1 MHFFYSKTDRDASS
15 SAQIEEFE
23 FINDFGFEEYKD
35 IRQKPLSL
43 HYNEGIEICY
53 VTKGRY
59 EWVVGDKSYLLF
71 PGDGFITCPWQKH
84 GSPREVVDLGEIYW
98 VVIKPKIFNENG
110 DFELGNWTRFKPSE
124 NEMIGKVLSENS
136 KHTLQKA
143 HILKT
148 LFIGLKNEIDKKEFG
163 YYQRICNLVEEF
175 LVELVRIIQSRE
187 SQIIRN
193 QNWFSNFEGMLNENI
208 SKKWPLNEIAKK
220 CTVGITSLTRL
231 VKENTGY
238 TPANYIIYLRLEKAK
253 HLLSDSD
260 KKLTEIAFDCGFYS
274 SQHFSST
281 FSKWV
286 GKTPLFYRTQTK
298 KKPDSI
304 QEFLVW

>member
-110 DFELGNWTRFKPSE
+110 DFELGNWSRFKPSE

-136 KHTLQKA
+136 KHILQKT

-148 LFIGLKNEIDKKEFG
+148 IFIALKNEIDNKEFG
-163 YYQRICNLVEEF
+163 YYQSICNLVEEF

-187 SQIIRN
+187 SQNIRN
-193 QNWFSNFEGMLNENI
+193 QNWFSNFEELLSENL
-208 SKKWPLNEIAKK
+208 SKKWTLEEIAKK
-220 CTVGITSLTRL
+220 SKVGITTLTRL

-238 TPANYIIYLRLEKAK
+238 TPANYVIYMRIEKAK
-253 HLLSDSD
+253 QLLSGSD

-286 GKTPLFYRTQTK
+286 GKTPLLYRTQTK
-298 KKPDSI
+298 KPDFV
-304 QEFLVW
+304 QKFLVR

>member
-15 SAQIEEFE
+15 AGILEEFE

-98 VVIKPKIFNENG
+98 VVIKPKVFNEKG
-110 DFELGNWTRFKPSE
+110 DFELGNWTRFKSSE
-124 NEMIGKVLSENS
+124 NERIGKVLSENS

-148 LFIGLKNEIDKKEFG
+148 LFIGLKNEIDNKKFG
-163 YYQRICNLVEEF
+163 YYQRICNLVEDFIIES
-175 LVELVRIIQSRE
+175 VRIIQSHE

-193 QNWFSNFEGMLNENI
+193 QNWFSNFEGMLTGNL
-208 SKKWPLNEIAKK
+208 SKKWTLDEMARKSK
-220 CTVGITSLTRL
+220 VGITTLTSL

-238 TPANYIIYLRLEKAK
+238 TPANYLIYLRLENAK
-253 HLLSDSD
+253 RLLSNSE
-260 KKLTEIAFDCGFYS
+260 KKLTDIAYDCGFYS

-286 GKTPLFYRTQTK
+286 GKTPLLYRSQNK
-298 KKPDSI
+298 I
-304 QEFLVW
+304 N

>member
-1 MHFFYSKTDRDASS
+1 MHFFYSKTDRNASS
-15 SAQIEEFE
+15 AGLLEEFE

-35 IRQKPLSL
+35 IRQKPLGL

-98 VVIKPKIFNENG
+98 IVIKPKNFISKG
-110 DFELGNWTRFKPSE
+110 SFELGNWTRFKPAE

-136 KHTLQKA
+136 NHTLQKA
-143 HILKT
+143 YILKI
-148 LFIGLKNEIDKKEFG
+148 LFIALKNEIDNKEFG
-163 YYQRICNLVEEF
+163 YYQRICNLIEEF
-175 LVELVRIIQSRE
+175 LLESVRIIQSRE

-193 QNWFSNFEGMLNENI
+193 QNWFSKFEELLTGNL
-208 SKKWPLNEIAKK
+208 SKKWTLEEMAKK
-220 CTVGITSLTRL
+220 NKVGITTLTQL

-238 TPANYIIYLRLEKAK
+238 TPANYLIYLRLENAK
-253 HLLSDSD
+253 RLLSDSD

-286 GKTPLFYRTQTK
+286 GKTPLLYRTLLK
-298 KKPDSI
+298 
-304 QEFLVW
+304 

>member
-1 MHFFYSKTDRDASS
+1 MHFFYSKTDHDASS
-15 SAQIEEFE
+15 AGILEEFE

-35 IRQKPLSL
+35 IRQKPLGL

-98 VVIKPKIFNENG
+98 IVIKPKNFNNKG
-110 DFELGNWTRFKPSE
+110 GFELGYWTRFKSAE

-136 KHTLQKA
+136 NHTLQKA
-143 HILKT
+143 YILKT
-148 LFIGLKNEIDKKEFG
+148 LFIALKNEIDNKEFG

-175 LVELVRIIQSRE
+175 LLESVRIIQSRE
-187 SQIIRN
+187 NQIIRN
-193 QNWFSNFEGMLNENI
+193 QNWFSSFEELITGNL
-208 SKKWPLNEIAKK
+208 SKKWTLEEMAEKSK
-220 CTVGITSLTRL
+220 VGITTLTQL

-238 TPANYIIYLRLEKAK
+238 TPANYVIYLRLEKAK
-253 HLLSDSD
+253 QLLSDSN

-286 GKTPLFYRTQTK
+286 GKTPLLYRTLLKTK
-298 KKPDSI
+298 
-304 QEFLVW
+304 

>member
-15 SAQIEEFE
+15 SDQIEEFE

-59 EWVVGDKSYLLF
+59 EWLVGDKSYLLF

-98 VVIKPKIFNENG
+98 IVIKPKIFNSKG
-110 DFELGNWTRFKPSE
+110 DFELGKWSRFKTAE
-124 NEMIGKVLSENS
+124 NEMIGKVLSENAN
-136 KHTLQKA
+136 HILQKA
-143 HILKT
+143 QILKT
-148 LFIGLKNEIDKKEFG
+148 LFIALKNEIDNKEFG
-163 YYQRICNLVEEF
+163 YYQRISNLVEEF
-175 LVELVRIIQSRE
+175 LVETVRIIQNRE

-193 QNWFSNFEGMLNENI
+193 QNWFSNFEKLLTGNL
-208 SKKWPLNEIAKK
+208 SKKWTLEEMAEKNK
-220 CTVGITSLTRL
+220 VGFTTLTQL

-238 TPANYIIYLRLEKAK
+238 TPANYVIYLRLEKAK
-253 HLLSDSD
+253 KLLSDSD

-286 GKTPLFYRTQTK
+286 GKTPLLYRTLLKTK
-298 KKPDSI
+298 
-304 QEFLVW
+304 

>member
-15 SAQIEEFE
+15 SNLLEEFE

-59 EWVVGDKSYLLF
+59 EWVVGNRSFLLF
-71 PGDGFITCPWQKH
+71 PGDGFVTCPWQKH

-98 VVIKPKIFNENG
+98 VVIKPKTFIDNG
-110 DFELGNWTRFKPSE
+110 NFELGNWSRFKPSE
-124 NEMIGKVLSENS
+124 NEMIGKVLSGNS
-136 KHTLQKA
+136 NHTLHKA
-143 HILKT
+143 HMLKT
-148 LFIGLKNEIDKKEFG
+148 LFVALKNEIDIREFG

-175 LVELVRIIQSRE
+175 LIESVRIIQSRQ

-193 QNWFSNFEGMLNENI
+193 QNWFSNFEETLTENLSEKWTLNAMAEKSHI
-208 SKKWPLNEIAKK
+208 
-220 CTVGITSLTRL
+220 GITTLIKL
-231 VKENTGY
+231 VKEKTGY
-238 TPANYIIYLRLEKAK
+238 TPANYLIYLRLEKAK
-253 HLLSDSD
+253 GLLLHSD
-260 KKLTEIAFDCGFYS
+260 KKLTDIAFECGFYS

-286 GKTPLFYRTQTK
+286 GKTPLLYRNLLKEQ
-298 KKPDSI
+298 
-304 QEFLVW
+304 V

>member
-71 PGDGFITCPWQKH
+71 PGDGFVTCPWQKH

-98 VVIKPKIFNENG
+98 IVIKPKIFNSKG
-110 DFELGNWTRFKPSE
+110 DFELGKWSRFKTTE
-124 NEMIGKVLSENS
+124 NEMIGKVLSENVN
-136 KHTLQKA
+136 HILQKA
-143 HILKT
+143 QILKT
-148 LFIGLKNEIDKKEFG
+148 LFIVLKNEIDNKEFG
-163 YYQRICNLVEEF
+163 YYQSICNLVEEF
-175 LVELVRIIQSRE
+175 LVETVRIIQNRE

-193 QNWFSNFEGMLNENI
+193 QNWFSNFEELLSENL
-208 SKKWPLNEIAKK
+208 SKKWTLEEIAKK
-220 CTVGITSLTRL
+220 NKVGITTLTRL

-238 TPANYIIYLRLEKAK
+238 TPANYVIYMRIEKAK
-253 HLLSDSD
+253 QLLSGSD
-260 KKLTEIAFDCGFYS
+260 KKLTEIAYDCGFYS

-286 GKTPLFYRTQTK
+286 GKTPLLYRTQTK
-298 KKPDSI
+298 KPGFVQK
-304 QEFLVW
+304 FLVR

>member
-15 SAQIEEFE
+15 AGILEEFE

-35 IRQKPLSL
+35 IRQKPLGL

-98 VVIKPKIFNENG
+98 IVIKPKNFINNG
-110 DFELGNWTRFKPSE
+110 GFELGNWTRFKPAE

-136 KHTLQKA
+136 NHTLQKA
-143 HILKT
+143 YILKT
-148 LFIGLKNEIDKKEFG
+148 LFIALKNEIDNKEFG
-163 YYQRICNLVEEF
+163 YYQRICNLIEEF
-175 LVELVRIIQSRE
+175 LLESVRIIQSRE
-187 SQIIRN
+187 SQIMRN
-193 QNWFSNFEGMLNENI
+193 QNWFSKFEALLTGNL
-208 SKKWPLNEIAKK
+208 SKKWTLEEMAKRNK
-220 CTVGITSLTRL
+220 VGITTLTQL

-238 TPANYIIYLRLEKAK
+238 TPANYLIYLRLENAK
-253 HLLSDSD
+253 RLLSDSD

-286 GKTPLFYRTQTK
+286 GKTPLLYRTLLKTK
-298 KKPDSI
+298 
-304 QEFLVW
+304 